1 MADSYFLYL
10 FEFIKQTVMQ
20 EGGSQEE
27 ISKDDSDKIKFKFM
41 ALFMFV
47 IGFVLTLIF
56 AKAGNGE
63 RTVALLSILVHLMTL
78 AEGVIIK
85 MNKESG
91 AQFSRAL
98 YDQNNDS

>member
-1 MADSYFLYL
+1 
-10 FEFIKQTVMQ
+10 
-20 EGGSQEE
+20 
-27 ISKDDSDKIKFKFM
+27 
-41 ALFMFV
+41 
-47 IGFVLTLIF
+47 LIF

-63 RTVALLSILVHLMTL
+63 RTVALLSILVHMMTL
-78 AEGVIIK
+78 SEGVIIK

>member
-1 MADSYFLYL
+1 
-10 FEFIKQTVMQ
+10 
-20 EGGSQEE
+20 
-27 ISKDDSDKIKFKFM
+27 M

-56 AKAGNGE
+56 AKAGNKE
-63 RTVALLSILVHLMTL
+63 RTVALLSIVVHLMTL
-78 AEGVIIK
+78 AEDFIIK

-98 YDQNNDS
+98 YDLSNDS

>member
-1 MADSYFLYL
+1 
-10 FEFIKQTVMQ
+10 
-20 EGGSQEE
+20 
-27 ISKDDSDKIKFKFM
+27 M

-63 RTVALLSILVHLMTL
+63 RTVALLSIVVHIMTL

-85 MNKESG
+85 MNKEGG
-91 AQFSRAL
+91 AQIMRVL
-98 YDQNNDS
+98 YEQNNDS

>member
-1 MADSYFLYL
+1 
-10 FEFIKQTVMQ
+10 
-20 EGGSQEE
+20 
-27 ISKDDSDKIKFKFM
+27 M

-56 AKAGNGE
+56 AKEANGE
-63 RTVALLSILVHLMTL
+63 RTVALLSIAAHLMTL

-85 MNKESG
+85 INKESG
-91 AQFSRAL
+91 TQLSRVL